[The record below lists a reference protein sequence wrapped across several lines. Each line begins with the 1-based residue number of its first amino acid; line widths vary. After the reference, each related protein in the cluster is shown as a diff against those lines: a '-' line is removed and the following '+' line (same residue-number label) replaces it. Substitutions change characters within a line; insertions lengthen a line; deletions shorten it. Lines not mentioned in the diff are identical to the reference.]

1 MRRSSTV
8 SKSKAAISSFVR
20 SMAALDDLVGIRVV
34 AVAPGTMGT
43 PFFYSSELTKSF
55 INQEKDFMLPP
66 GEVAK
71 GMVALVEDEKKYPS
85 GTVLE
90 VADVGEETWRK
101 VETLND
107 PGVQGRARKVSNKE
121 NAIEVVKQWLKS
133 DMEGKGQVN
142 SGK

>member
-1 MRRSSTV
+1 
-8 SKSKAAISSFVR
+8 
-20 SMAALDDLVGIRVV
+20 
-34 AVAPGTMGT
+34 
-43 PFFYSSELTKSF
+43 
-55 INQEKDFMLPP
+55 
-66 GEVAK
+66 
-71 GMVALVEDEKKYPS
+71 VEDEKKYPS